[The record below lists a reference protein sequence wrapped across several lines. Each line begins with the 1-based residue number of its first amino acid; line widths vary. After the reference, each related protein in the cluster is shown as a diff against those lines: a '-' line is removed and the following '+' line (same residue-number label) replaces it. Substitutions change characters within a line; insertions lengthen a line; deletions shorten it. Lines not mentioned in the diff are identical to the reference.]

1 MTSDD
6 VVAVADL
13 PVAEK
18 GPILIVTYGGG
29 HVAMLTPVARSLIA
43 KGHPVLVLA
52 LTTAVG
58 YLERAGIPFIGYR
71 HLPDADQADV
81 VAWGRKLT
89 SELPSGGSIELAE
102 SVAYMG
108 LNYRELVAEHGLEGA
123 AQLFA
128 EKGRRVFCPIGLFK
142 RWLAELRP
150 SLVIATS
157 APRSERAALEA
168 ASALGIASICAV
180 DLFGLQEI
188 QWINRPGYA
197 SRICVLNQQ
206 VRDMFVEKGCHPDA
220 IVVTGNPAFDRLQQP
235 QVQEAGRAM
244 RAAKGWGKDETV
256 ILWASQ
262 VEPERHPFDGRIGD
276 PTLPRRI
283 EAVLREFVSTH
294 ANYRLVLRYHPSES
308 AQFHSGQ
315 ARVELSP
322 PSEDLATLL
331 HALDIV
337 VVTSSTVGLE
347 AHLAGRCVLSVGGS
361 VFNQDAPYGKMGIA
375 TEVSS
380 PEGLGAALSRVQLKS
395 EQRPSMVSA
404 GPLMASATHNIVEL
418 AESLLGSEGT
428 VSPLS

>member
-6 VVAVADL
+6 VVAVDDL

-157 APRSERAALEA
+157 APRSESRARSRQRAGYCIDLCRGSFW
-168 ASALGIASICAV
+168 SA
-180 DLFGLQEI
+180 
-188 QWINRPGYA
+188 
-197 SRICVLNQQ
+197 
-206 VRDMFVEKGCHPDA
+206 
-220 IVVTGNPAFDRLQQP
+220 GNPVDQP
-235 QVQEAGRAM
+235 
-244 RAAKGWGKDETV
+244 
-256 ILWASQ
+256 
-262 VEPERHPFDGRIGD
+262 
-276 PTLPRRI
+276 PRVC
-283 EAVLREFVSTH
+283 ESNLCT
-294 ANYRLVLRYHPSES
+294 ES
-308 AQFHSGQ
+308 AGTGYV
-315 ARVELSP
+315 RGKRLSP
-322 PSEDLATLL
+322 
-331 HALDIV
+331 
-337 VVTSSTVGLE
+337 
-347 AHLAGRCVLSVGGS
+347 
-361 VFNQDAPYGKMGIA
+361 
-375 TEVSS
+375 
-380 PEGLGAALSRVQLKS
+380 
-395 EQRPSMVSA
+395 
-404 GPLMASATHNIVEL
+404 
-418 AESLLGSEGT
+418 
-428 VSPLS
+428 